1 METTTFIA
9 NPKVKIALVRAAKG
23 YRWTVEVTHE
33 DPDEALAILD
43 RGRVGAEAEVWGC
56 LEGPLPRPLTSPV
69 RLSSSW

>member
-9 NPKVKIALVRAAKG
+9 SPKVKIALVRAAKG

-43 RGRVGAEAEVWGC
+43 KVESELKQKYGG
-56 LEGPLPRPLTSPV
+56 TTQ
-69 RLSSSW
+69 

>member
-9 NPKVKIALVRAAKG
+9 SPKVKISLVKATKG

-43 RGRVGAEAEVWGC
+43 RVETELKQKYGAA
-56 LEGPLPRPLTSPV
+56 
-69 RLSSSW
+69 